1 MSKKISKTEVKKQI
15 EKFFLNIKGKTPKEV
30 KKIKKLAMSFN
41 LPLKEKRRT
50 FCKKCLSPYK
60 AKKIR
65 IRNKIKSIV
74 CEDCGYV
81 SRWKIKIS

>member
-1 MSKKISKTEVKKQI
+1 MPKKISKTGAKKQI
-15 EKFFLNIKGKTPKEV
+15 EEFFLNIKNKTPKEV

-50 FCKKCLSPYK
+50 FCKKCLGPK

-65 IRNKIKSIV
+65 IRNKIKSVV

-81 SRWKIKIS
+81 SRWKIK